1 MSPANRTLLALSVLL
16 CVGRPVLAH
25 NGETPVPPPIPH
37 ILTGDTFRTI
47 PPPRWSW
54 VHWWEANRDRFLQP
68 PPAQSVR
75 STTEPIATTQQ
86 VPATQESDP
95 VRIEAVRL
103 LLEVIEKGSD
113 ESLVEQATLAIG
125 KIQYRTAIPL
135 LAAEA
140 AKSKSQRV
148 RRAALVALGLIGGP
162 EAEIQILAFNPT
174 TTDDRLAAIT
184 ALGLLPTIQPSTI
197 ASLQAALAPA
207 MQAPVNQGT
216 QGNDNQLHGAIQ
228 KNRVTTADAQTATM
242 LCWALRQHPVPDDMK
257 FYQGIIWNNESPWV
271 ASEAI
276 TALGASPDSTPA
288 LAKMLNGDATAI
300 NEIASWNILDQVSR
314 QKSAAANNRATQGT
328 RQQQYDRAYNSYL
341 KQYQAYQKRN
351 PNAAAPLQRG
361 QVVAL
366 PPTFI
371 GEEQIL
377 TGELRTSAAIALGHT
392 NREDAR
398 DALVQF
404 LDPSADEYMFAPR
417 DFSIMALPTY
427 ANEQTRD
434 KLILLLGKKDQQGKM
449 QLEGAP
455 GDPTRGFAALALG
468 MYAQTYD
475 TPSGPADRPDYQNAL
490 IALAERLDDQQDNLE
505 TRCACAVALGLSHRT
520 EALPAM
526 IKTTQK
532 LNLKQRNTDELL
544 YGFLLL
550 GRALAGDHNLLEPA
564 TGLLVRQGDETST
577 SGILSRRAGV
587 LALGVMKSSAV
598 VPILTQAWHLN
609 YWVNREVII
618 ALKLVGATG
627 TAKPIMDR
635 LRTSKDPKE
644 QAYMAQALGEL
655 LAKEQPTRLTRLIAE
670 TNFTVRDDPA
680 VPLKEYANEFLFAY
694 LIPCFGDTWR

>member
-1 MSPANRTLLALSVLL
+1 MSPANRTLLALSLLL
-16 CVGRPVLAH
+16 CVGRPILAH
-25 NGETPVPPPIPH
+25 NGEPILPPPVPRS
-37 ILTGDTFRTI
+37 LTVDNVHSI

-68 PPAQSVR
+68 PPAQSAR
-75 STTEPIATTQQ
+75 STTEPVATTQQ
-86 VPATQESDP
+86 APATQESDP
-95 VRIEAVRL
+95 VRIDAVRL
-103 LLEVIEKGSD
+103 LLDVISKSND

-140 AKSKSQRV
+140 AKTKSQRV

-184 ALGLLPTIQPSTI
+184 ALGLLPTIQDSTI
-197 ASLQAALAPA
+197 ASLQAALTPA
-207 MQAPVNQGT
+207 MQPVNRGIQD
-216 QGNDNQLHGAIQ
+216 DNKQLHGAIQ
-228 KNRVTTADAQTATM
+228 QNRISNADAQTATM
-242 LCWALRQHPVPDDMK
+242 ICWALRQHPVREDMK
-257 FYQGIIWNNESPWV
+257 FYQQIIWNTESPWV
-271 ASEAI
+271 VSEAI
-276 TALGASPDSTPA
+276 TALGDSPDSTPS
-288 LAKMLNGDATAI
+288 LAKILSGDPSAI
-300 NEIASWNILDQVSR
+300 NDVAAWSILDQISR
-314 QKSAAANNRATQGT
+314 RKADTITRRATAGGIP
-328 RQQQYDRAYNSYL
+328 QQQRDNAYDTYL
-341 KQYQAYQKRN
+341 KRYQAYQKQN
-351 PNAAAPLQRG
+351 PNAPPPLQKG
-361 QVVAL
+361 QKVVL

-417 DFSIMALPTY
+417 DFSIMALPPY

-468 MYAQTYD
+468 MYAQSYD

-490 IALAERLDDQQDNLE
+490 IALAERLDDQQDSLE

-550 GRALAGDHNLLEPA
+550 GRALAGDRNLLEPA
-564 TGLLVRQGDETST
+564 TGLLVRQSDETST
-577 SGILSRRAGV
+577 TGILSRRAGV

-635 LRTSKDPKE
+635 LRNSKDPKE